1 MIDLGRFE
9 LCLNVNDVHRSI
21 DFYTKLGFRLI
32 SGDPGSGWA
41 VMEYGN
47 LKLALYQG
55 HIAQNM
61 LNFRGG
67 DVSAIAARL
76 KDKGMQLKSDAMSEK
91 DGSMGA
97 IIEDPDGNVIYF
109 NTHPDE
115 AK

>member
-1 MIDLGRFE
+1 MIELGRFE
-9 LCLNVNDVHRSI
+9 LCLNVSNVHRSI
-21 DFYTKLGFRLI
+21 DFYTKLGFRLV

-41 VMEYGN
+41 VMECNN
-47 LKLALYQG
+47 LRLALYQG

-67 DVSAIAARL
+67 DVSTIAARL
-76 KDKGMQLKSDAMSEK
+76 KEKGMQLKSDAMVEK
-91 DGSMGA
+91 DGSIGA

-115 AK
+115 TK